1 MDGRHN
7 PNIRA
12 AKSICVKNR
21 KKKFHLAQFLVHG
34 PTYHSLAMWRY
45 PRTGWPDDSWRRPEL
60 YQHIAQV
67 CERGLFDTVFFAD
80 LNYVSD
86 SYKGSLEP
94 ALRYA
99 TQAPEHDPIPL
110 LTMMAAVTKQI
121 GLGATFSTSY
131 QHPFYA
137 ARLWAT
143 LDHLTGGRAAWNVV
157 TSLNQNQASNYGQ
170 AVLDPSEL
178 RYEKAHE
185 FIEVCQQLWNSWDED
200 AVVMDRENAVFADA
214 SKVRRIEYEGRF
226 YSSRGP
232 LNVVHSPQNG
242 PALIQAGTSPKGID
256 LAAKYADAVFAI
268 NPVAKGA
275 ASYYAQVKNQISD
288 MGRNP
293 DHCAISFGAQPIIG
307 SSEAEALEKQEEHNS
322 LVPIEGGMAIL
333 SGHLNFDLSKLSPD
347 DEMMNLTQPEL
358 QRSRRV
364 YQKDNGDSM
373 TVSEVAQRHG
383 ESVGLPQ
390 FVGTP
395 SSIADQLEAF
405 FEEVGGDGFMLSPIY
420 CPGAIEEFVDLVVPE
435 LQRRGRFRTSYTGTT
450 QRDHLRQ
457 DD

>member
-1 MDGRHN
+1 M
-7 PNIRA
+7 
-12 AKSICVKNR
+12 
-21 KKKFHLAQFLVHG
+21 HLAQFLVHG
-34 PTYHSLAMWRY
+34 PTYHSIAMWRH
-45 PRTGWPDDSWRRPEL
+45 PRTEWTEDTWRRPEL
-60 YQHIAQV
+60 YQHIAKV

-80 LNYVSD
+80 LNFISD
-86 SYKGSLEP
+86 SFKDSLEP

-110 LTMMAAVTKQI
+110 LSMIAAVTDRI

-170 AVLDPSEL
+170 ASLDPPET

-185 FIEVCQQLWNSWDED
+185 FIEVCQQLWDSWDED
-200 AVVMDRENAVFADA
+200 AVVMDRQNAIFADA

-226 YSSRGP
+226 YNSRGP
-232 LNVVHSPQNG
+232 LNVVRSPQNG
-242 PALIQAGTSPKGID
+242 PALIQAGTSPRGID

-268 NPVAKGA
+268 HPVAKNA
-275 ASYYAQVKNQISD
+275 ARYYSEVKSR
-288 MGRNP
+288 MTGLGRDP
-293 DHCAISFGAQPIIG
+293 DHCAILFGVQPIIG
-307 SSEAEALEKQEEHNS
+307 TSEAEALEKQEEHNN
-322 LVPIEGGMAIL
+322 LVPLEGGLALL
-333 SGHLNFDLSKLSPD
+333 SGHLNFDLSTLSPD
-347 DEMMNLTQPEL
+347 DKMMDRTEPQL

-364 YQKDNGDSM
+364 YQKENGESM
-373 TVSEVAQRHG
+373 TLREVAQRHG
-383 ESVGLPQ
+383 QSVGLPQ

-395 SSIADQLEAF
+395 TTVADQLEAF
-405 FEEVGGDGFMLSPIY
+405 FEEVGGDGFMLTPIY

-435 LQRRGRFRTSYTGTT
+435 LQRRGRYRTEYTGVT
-450 QRDHLRQ
+450 QRDHFRQ
-457 DD
+457 AD